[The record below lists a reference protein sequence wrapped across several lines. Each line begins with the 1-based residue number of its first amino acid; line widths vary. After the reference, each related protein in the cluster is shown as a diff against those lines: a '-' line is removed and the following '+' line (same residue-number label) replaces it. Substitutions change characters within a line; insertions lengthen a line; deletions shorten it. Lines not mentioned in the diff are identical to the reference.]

1 MYGIIVIISAHQIT
15 KRLDKMKSKISCLLL
30 LLIFPFVLA
39 SAQTAGKE
47 GKVITYKCKNDKL
60 ANALRKVE
68 RLSNYYKVQFAIE
81 DVSPYKVTVDLKS
94 TDAEVAV
101 KQMLQGTKLKYQV
114 KGRFIQVYLNRP
126 KTSGNTV
133 SGIITDSHREPLAGA
148 SVRVK
153 ETGIGMAAD
162 VNGRYRLNI
171 EPGQTIEV
179 SYVGMQT
186 REEVFDG
193 SATLNITL
201 NEDKK
206 NNLSNVV
213 VTGIFTKPKENYTGA
228 VTTISKEQ
236 IELYRGNNMLQTLKN
251 IDASINMP
259 VDNYSGSNPNV
270 IPEINI
276 RGTASL
282 PTNMQEFSEGVQ
294 NSVNTPLI
302 IMDGFEITLEKLMDY
317 NDDEIESINILKD
330 ASATAIYGSR
340 GANGVIVIV
349 TKRPEA
355 GKLKLFVETGTTIE
369 VPDLTSYN
377 LLNAAE
383 KLQLEYDAGL
393 YDNDSPII
401 DMRYKTKYNERLR
414 RVLSGADT
422 DWLSKPL
429 RTGVG
434 QDYKAR
440 LEGGSED
447 FRWGTSLGWKDT
459 EGAMK
464 DSKRQVFN
472 GGITLMYQ
480 KNNFIIRNYTSVSIN
495 GSQESKYGTFSDY
508 AKQQPY
514 NSPYDEYG
522 NVVKTFEPFFGDRE
536 TKNPL
541 YDASLNSFNKSG
553 YTNLTNNISLD
564 WIILPELRLRGQ
576 FGIGSTQRAS
586 DIFYP
591 AEHSLFTTDTQ
602 YSTDDGFLRR
612 GSYTYGTG
620 RSTNYSGSFTLA
632 YNKVFADKHM
642 IYAGLDYTMMQNG
655 SYSYTFK
662 AEGFSSEDITSIFNG
677 RQYAQNAK
685 PSGSKT
691 LSRQVGFTGNVNY
704 TFDNRYFLD
713 ASFREDGSSEYGSNN
728 KFSPFWSLGIGWNV
742 HNEPFLKSFKNV
754 MNHLKFRGSMG
765 QTGSQLSSNSG
776 AFTSYSYITDN
787 KYMNWVGANLTG
799 LGNPDL
805 TWQLT
810 RDFNAGLEFGFFGD
824 RLRGTFDVYNK
835 TTCNLL
841 SSMDLPLSTGF
852 TSYMANIGEVKNTG
866 FELSLSAYLI
876 RNAKKHINWIVS
888 GQIVHNKNEI
898 TKLSDAIKQQNE
910 ELLQSGADI
919 ATLFFEGKPQNSIY
933 GVLSAGID
941 PSTGQEL
948 FYNKDGELTYTW
960 DAKDK
965 VYLGCADPKFR
976 GNLGTT
982 FIWNKLTLNF
992 SFGYQWGGYTY
1003 NQTLL
1008 SKVEVTESTIM
1019 NSNVDARV
1027 LSDRWFQPGDETFF
1041 KAISNDATR
1050 ATSRFVML
1058 DNNFTLQSVGAQYRF
1073 DSPMVRSMFHCNSI
1087 VLALNMND
1095 LFYLSTIKRER
1106 GTSYPYSRNI
1116 QASLKLSF

>member
-1 MYGIIVIISAHQIT
+1 
-15 KRLDKMKSKISCLLL
+15 
-30 LLIFPFVLA
+30 
-39 SAQTAGKE
+39 
-47 GKVITYKCKNDKL
+47 
-60 ANALRKVE
+60 
-68 RLSNYYKVQFAIE
+68 
-81 DVSPYKVTVDLKS
+81 
-94 TDAEVAV
+94 
-101 KQMLQGTKLKYQV
+101 
-114 KGRFIQVYLNRP
+114 VYLNRP
-126 KTSGNTV
+126 AARGNVV
-133 SGIITDSHREPLAGA
+133 SGLVTDSRHEPLVGA

-153 ETGIGMAAD
+153 ETGQGMAAD
-162 VNGRYRLNI
+162 VNGRYRINA
-171 EPGQTIEV
+171 EPGQTIEY
-179 SYVGMQT
+179 SYVGMET

-193 SATLNITL
+193 SETLNVTL
-201 NEDKK
+201 KEDKK
-206 NNLSNVV
+206 TNLNNVI
-213 VTGIFTKPKENYTGA
+213 VTGIFTKPKESYTGA
-228 VTTISKEQ
+228 VTTITKEQ
-236 IELYRGNNMLQTLKN
+236 IELYRGTNMLQTLKN

-259 VDNYSGSNPNV
+259 VDNINGSNPNR

-276 RGTASL
+276 RGTASV

-302 IMDGFEITLEKLMDY
+302 IMDGFEISLTKLMDY

-355 GKLKLFVETGTTIE
+355 GKLKLFVEAGATIE

-377 LLNAAE
+377 LLNAKE

-401 DMRYKTKYNERLR
+401 DLRYKNKYNERLR
-414 RVLSGADT
+414 KVLSGADT

-440 LEGGSED
+440 LEGGSSD

-459 EGAMK
+459 QGAMK
-464 DSKRQVFN
+464 GSYRQVFN

-480 KNNFIIRNYTSVSIN
+480 KDNFIIRNYTSISVNS
-495 GSQESKYGTFSDY
+495 SQESKYGTFSDY
-508 AKQQPY
+508 VEQQPY
-514 NSPYDEYG
+514 NTPYDEYG
-522 NVVKTFEPFFGDRE
+522 NPVKTFDPFFGG
-536 TKNPL
+536 TQVQNPL

-553 YTNLTNNISLD
+553 YNSVTNNISLD
-564 WIILPELRLRGQ
+564 WIIIPELRLRGQ
-576 FGIGSTQRAS
+576 FGIGSTQNTS
-586 DIFYP
+586 DVFIP
-591 AEHSLFTTDTQ
+591 AEHSTFTTSTE

-612 GSYTYGTG
+612 GSYSYGTG
-620 RSTNYSGSFTLA
+620 RRTNYSGNFTLA

-642 IYAGLDYTMMQNG
+642 LYVGLDYTMMQNQG
-655 SYSYTFK
+655 TTYNFK
-662 AEGFSSEDITSIFNG
+662 AEGFSSEDITSIINA
-677 RQYAQNAK
+677 RQYALNGK

-728 KFSPFWSLGIGWNV
+728 KFSPFWSVGLGWNI
-742 HNEPFLKSFKNV
+742 HNEPFMHSAKDVL
-754 MNHLKFRGSMG
+754 NHLKLRGSVG

-810 RDFNAGLEFGFFGD
+810 RDFNVGLEFGFLGD
-824 RLRGTFDVYNK
+824 RIRGTVDVYNK

-841 SSMDLPLSTGF
+841 SSMDLPMSTGF
-852 TSYMANIGEVKNTG
+852 TSYMANIGEVRNTG

-876 RNAKKHINWIVS
+876 RNTKRRINWIVS

-898 TKLSDAIKQQNE
+898 TKLSEAIKQQNDDA
-910 ELLQSGADI
+910 LASGADLS
-919 ATLFFEGKPQNSIY
+919 TLFFEGRPQNSIY
-933 GVLSAGID
+933 GVQSAGID
-941 PSTGQEL
+941 PSTGQEI
-948 FYNKDGELTYTW
+948 YIKKDGSLTYTW
-960 DAKDK
+960 DASDK
-965 VYLGCADPKFR
+965 VYLGCSDPKFR

-1008 SKVEVTESTIM
+1008 GKVEVTKQTIR
-1019 NSNVDARV
+1019 NYNVDARV
-1027 LSDRWFQPGDETFF
+1027 LSDRLVQC
-1041 KAISNDATR
+1041 R
-1050 ATSRFVML
+1050 
-1058 DNNFTLQSVGAQYRF
+1058 
-1073 DSPMVRSMFHCNSI
+1073 
-1087 VLALNMND
+1087 
-1095 LFYLSTIKRER
+1095 
-1106 GTSYPYSRNI
+1106 
-1116 QASLKLSF
+1116 